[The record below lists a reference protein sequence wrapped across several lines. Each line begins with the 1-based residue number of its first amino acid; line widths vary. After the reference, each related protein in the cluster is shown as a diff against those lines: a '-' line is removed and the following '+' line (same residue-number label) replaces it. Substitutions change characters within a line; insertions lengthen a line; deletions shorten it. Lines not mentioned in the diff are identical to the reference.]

1 MTRQRVK
8 FPWDSIGTTKH
19 TSERGLLPN
28 ARWRWSGMC
37 HQNVPFLL
45 ERGISN
51 FCWIESAQAVTQIFL
66 LTMKKKNT
74 ELYLSRILVTAI
86 NGVVPVL
93 QCMLPSCIPT
103 QKDINS
109 CSSNVIDSRFW
120 KAFVLPVHAKTID
133 LCLIQDRNQLLKT
146 KLFRKTQWFISETVF
161 MALRKGFILLLSFK
175 IPYSRVCFKTIS

>member
-1 MTRQRVK
+1 MALVGYVPPECT
-8 FPWDSIGTTKH
+8 
-19 TSERGLLPN
+19 
-28 ARWRWSGMC
+28 
-37 HQNVPFLL
+37 VPFGTWNFEFLL
-45 ERGISN
+45 NWKRPGCHSN
-51 FCWIESAQAVTQIFL
+51 FPFNHE
-66 LTMKKKNT
+66 KKNT

-103 QKDINS
+103 QKHINS

-175 IPYSRVCFKTIS
+175 IPYSRFCFKTIS

>member
-8 FPWDSIGTTKH
+8 FPWDSIGKTKH

-28 ARWRWSGMC
+28 ARWLWSGMC

-51 FCWIESAQAVTQIFL
+51 FCWIESAQAVTQIFF
-66 LTMKKKNT
+66 

-103 QKDINS
+103 QKHINS

-146 KLFRKTQWFISETVF
+146 KLFRKTQMIYQRNRVHGLTQRFYFITVF
-161 MALRKGFILLLSFK
+161 QNPLF
-175 IPYSRVCFKTIS
+175 

>member
-1 MTRQRVK
+1 MALVGYVPPECT
-8 FPWDSIGTTKH
+8 
-19 TSERGLLPN
+19 
-28 ARWRWSGMC
+28 
-37 HQNVPFLL
+37 VPFGTWNFELL
-45 ERGISN
+45 LNWKRPGCHSN
-51 FCWIESAQAVTQIFL
+51 FPFNRE
-66 LTMKKKNT
+66 KKNT

-93 QCMLPSCIPT
+93 QCMLPTCIPT
-103 QKDINS
+103 QKHINS

-175 IPYSRVCFKTIS
+175 ISYSRFCFKTIS